1 MGAGISDIFTCYWDS
16 IPLVGFELCCLNM
29 RAFAFIFL
37 NQFLEVCSFLKGYRR
52 RMDLWM
58 SAGVR
63 KLGHGMEE
71 KNVVRV

>member
-1 MGAGISDIFTCYWDS
+1 
-16 IPLVGFELCCLNM
+16 M